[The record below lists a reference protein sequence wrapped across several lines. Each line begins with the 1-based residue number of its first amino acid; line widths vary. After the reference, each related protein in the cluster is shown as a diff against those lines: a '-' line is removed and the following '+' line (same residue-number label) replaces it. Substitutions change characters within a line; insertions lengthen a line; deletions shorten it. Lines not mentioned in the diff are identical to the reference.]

1 MVNFKT
7 QTQVHSKCEKICT
20 CSVKYAIAT
29 FKDVKKL
36 DSMVKMRFV
45 YIMIIHYS
53 LSLIP

>member
-36 DSMVKMRFV
+36 DSIVKMRFV